1 MAGEPPLAPRFPDRS
16 DDLRR
21 RVHPH
26 AGQCRPGSH
35 DRRANACSLELH
47 SHLTP
52 HCLAPGLR
60 RVVRTHEWTL
70 ALGTLRAD
78 PYEVTALSLPHTGET
93 TNRTPTR
100 QTDGTGKRGTE

>member
-52 HCLAPGLR
+52 HCLEPGLR
-60 RVVRTHEWTL
+60 RVVPTHEWTL
-70 ALGTLRAD
+70 ALGTIRAAQ
-78 PYEVTALSLPHTGET
+78 YEVTALPFTHTGENT
-93 TNRTPTR
+93 MR
-100 QTDGTGKRGTE
+100 QHGRKTVVQDTKWLE